1 MPFPIII
8 QDYKLTT
15 KLRQFFF
22 FREKKNHLLAQ
33 KPAPQHNDTPKTT
46 LGFLYQD
53 FINHKNQK
61 YVEKGK
67 GQFERPKIGSKLEGI

>member
-22 FREKKNHLLAQ
+22 FLKKKITYWLKSHH
-33 KPAPQHNDTPKTT
+33 HNDTQKNHF
-46 LGFLYQD
+46 GFPIKI
-53 FINHKNQK
+53 INHKNQK

>member
-22 FREKKNHLLAQ
+22 FVKKNHLLAQ

>member
-22 FREKKNHLLAQ
+22 FPEKKITNWL
-33 KPAPQHNDTPKTT
+33 KSPQHNDTPKTT